1 VSITEHTVKT
11 NRHTSFYLADG
22 PEDGSPIIFVHGWP
36 ELSISWRHQ
45 LPAFAAL
52 GFRAIAP
59 DMRGY
64 GRSSVYGKHSD
75 YAQEHIVRDMIELLD
90 STGRAKAVWVGHDWG
105 SPVAWNV
112 ASHHPDRCEAV
123 ASLCVP
129 YHTIEYGLDYTIEL
143 VDRKLYPENEFP
155 AGQWEY
161 MRFYEE
167 NFAEAI
173 APMDA
178 SPRKFLK
185 LAFRKG
191 NPGGEGQRAVT
202 SMARKGRGMLGGASF
217 PDLPVD
223 TDVITEEDLSV
234 YASALERNGFF
245 GPSSWYSNH
254 ETNAAYGRKAANDGY
269 IDLPSLF
276 VAARYDYVCESVH
289 SRLPE
294 PMRKYCRNLSE
305 EVIRAGHW
313 VAQEKPREVNAAL
326 VNWLI
331 TKVPNVWPRFA

>member
-129 YHTIEYGLDYTIEL
+129 YHTIEYGLDNTIAL
-143 VDRKLYPENEFP
+143 VDRNLYPENEFP

-161 MRFYEE
+161 MRHYEE
-167 NFAEAI
+167 NFADAI

-178 SPRKFLK
+178 HVRRFLK

-191 NPGGEGQRAVT
+191 DPAGEGKRAMT
-202 SMARKGRGMLGGASF
+202 SMARKGGGLF
-217 PDLPVD
+217 GRTELPDVSID
-223 TDVITEEDLSV
+223 TDVISEEDLSV

-269 IDLPSLF
+269 LDMPALF

-289 SRLPE
+289 SRLGE

-326 VNWLI
+326 VNWMV
-331 TKVPNVWPRFA
+331 TKVPNVWPRPA